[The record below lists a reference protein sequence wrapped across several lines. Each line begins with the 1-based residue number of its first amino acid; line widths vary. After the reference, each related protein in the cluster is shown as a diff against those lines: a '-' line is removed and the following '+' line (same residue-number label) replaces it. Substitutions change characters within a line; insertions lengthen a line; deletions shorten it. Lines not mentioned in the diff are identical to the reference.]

1 MAQEH
6 YSFLDNLEREEVEKY
21 HFGMW
26 DYQYERVSI
35 NLIAVWGDDVVDNLP
50 FPTDDEKY
58 LTLDL
63 TRKLGR
69 RESSLPPEFPSRA
82 FADQDM
88 QMRS

>member
-1 MAQEH
+1 M
-6 YSFLDNLEREEVEKY
+6 EKY

-63 TRKLGR
+63 TKKLGR
-69 RESSLPPEFPSRA
+69 RKYFLPALKRTPL
-82 FADQDM
+82 
-88 QMRS
+88 